1 MPPMIAA
8 AQPTPAFTV
17 IAPEAQ
23 LRAQAPHSMH
33 APRSTIWDFRTAEG
47 GFPGIAEGGF
57 PGTAEGG
64 FPCTAEGGFAALI
77 AKTA

>member
-23 LRAQAPHSMH
+23 LRAQAPHSMQ
-33 APRSTIWDFRTAEG
+33 ASRSMMVDF
-47 GFPGIAEGGF
+47 P
-57 PGTAEGG
+57 P
-64 FPCTAEGGFAALI
+64 LI
-77 AKTA
+77 SKTACGQTSMHCLQPLHLPGSSASVSPFFR